1 MNTTLP
7 MPRLFVW
14 NICKLKVCW
23 GDSVGGV
30 LVDWCPTTG
39 HSALYVFKQ
48 SPITSAHQKRG
59 KERED
64 HLLSSNTNVN
74 VNPCIHFNLNQ
85 RCQVRQ
91 RGNFQ
96 NVMKELWTRCHVSA
110 SMNFSTGGK
119 QALCRGQ
126 RKWGHLAA
134 TGQRNWLP
142 DKIDMLGLHPPP
154 AACSLRQASTAAA
167 AGEKCRIVKWKGSA
181 IGVLLPS

>member
-1 MNTTLP
+1 ML
-7 MPRLFVW
+7 RWFSW
-14 NICKLKVCW
+14 W
-23 GDSVGGV
+23 GFGG
-30 LVDWCPTTG
+30 LVSHHRPL
-39 HSALYVFKQ
+39 SALCLQPDPDNIGPSEKG
-48 SPITSAHQKRG
+48 KGERG
-59 KERED
+59 PPLVL
-64 HLLSSNTNVN
+64 HTNVN